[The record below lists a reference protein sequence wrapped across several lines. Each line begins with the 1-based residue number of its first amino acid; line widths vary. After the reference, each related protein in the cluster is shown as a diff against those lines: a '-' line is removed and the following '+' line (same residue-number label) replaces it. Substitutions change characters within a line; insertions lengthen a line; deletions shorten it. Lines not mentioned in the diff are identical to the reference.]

1 MAVVQSVLIYRSETW
16 VMNTR
21 ISRVLGRFHHSLA
34 CRLTGGQTQRGRDLV
49 RIYPLMEDEM
59 TEAVVQEVETYVSRL
74 QNTVAQ
80 CITTRPIMDLC
91 MVAERRPGPRISN
104 QW

>member
-1 MAVVQSVLIYRSETW
+1 M
-16 VMNTR
+16 
-21 ISRVLGRFHHSLA
+21 
-34 CRLTGGQTQRGRDLV
+34 

-91 MVAERRPGPRISN
+91 MVAERRQGPRISN